1 MRKFLLSARSVVP
14 GLLLLMG
21 SLAAPAQAILVAQKP
36 APGFTLTA
44 QDGSS
49 ISLSSLRGQWVVV
62 FFYPSTTDAGSIT
75 EVKAFQS
82 DLSKYAKWG
91 SVLGISTSSVALQ
104 KQLALSA
111 GSTVPLLSD
120 PKGTTAK
127 AYGSFT
133 ATSGTASRNTFLID
147 PQGNIARS
155 WTGVSPASISSQV
168 MSNLS
173 LKPPVPTAK
182 PVTTSL
188 KPPVP

>member
-1 MRKFLLSARSVVP
+1 MRKFLLSVLSVVP
-14 GLLLLMG
+14 GLLPLMG
-21 SLAAPAQAILVAQKP
+21 SFPASAQAILNVQKP
-36 APGFTLTA
+36 APNFTLTA

-49 ISLSSLRGQWVVV
+49 VSLSSLRGQWVVV

-82 DLSKYAKWG
+82 NLTQYAKWG
-91 SVLGISTSSVALQ
+91 SVLGISTSSSAMQ
-104 KQLALSA
+104 RQLALSTGA
-111 GSTVPLLSD
+111 TILLLSD

-133 ATSGTASRNTFLID
+133 ATSGTASRNAFLID
-147 PQGNIARS
+147 PQGNITQT
-155 WTGVSPASISSQV
+155 WTGVTPASISSQV
-168 MSNLS
+168 LSNLS
-173 LKPPVPTAK
+173 LKPPVPAVK

>member
-1 MRKFLLSARSVVP
+1 MRKFLLSARSVAP

-21 SLAAPAQAILVAQKP
+21 SLATTAQAVLTVQKP
-36 APGFTLTA
+36 APAFTLTA

-49 ISLSSLRGQWVVV
+49 VSLSSLRGQWVVV
-62 FFYPSTTDAGSIT
+62 FFYPSTTDTGSIA

-82 DLSKYAKWG
+82 DLSQYAKWG
-91 SVLGISTSSVALQ
+91 SVLGISTSPVDLQ
-104 KQLALSA
+104 KQLALSTGA
-111 GSTVPLLSD
+111 TIPLFSD
-120 PKGTTAK
+120 PQGTTAK

-133 ATSGTASRNTFLID
+133 AASGTASRNTFLID
-147 PQGNIARS
+147 PQGNIART
-155 WTGVSPASISSQV
+155 WTGVAPASISSQV

-188 KPPVP
+188 KPPVT